1 MAVKRDEVVP
11 EDLVAH
17 LQKTIPG
24 FRHEAQHHQIALAR
38 MVWLGSSKRR
48 QHDCLDGA
56 MSFYCRELEDA
67 FGRGGFKAIN
77 DRLGFFTDSGQWF
90 HGAGLTK
97 GYWFSSLVKASRDA
111 YLARRWRK
119 VTRLLMADGV
129 PLGTI
134 PAAVASRDM
143 NNITTTAWKS
153 AKQLNLVRV
162 DLDSLNRLRAWLA
175 RVLDDYDHG
184 RVPHDLVTQFPPR
197 VAIERLAHMTAQVIR
212 LAKTDVAGNGYIAHH
227 YVQATSGR
235 LYAKGINLQTAP
247 GLVKQAALAGLWE
260 YDFANCHFA
269 IIAQMAQEHG
279 HQCSAIARYLADKAA
294 TRWAIAAQA
303 GITEAQAKV
312 CLLAVMYGARASEWH
327 ENAIPEAIGQEA
339 AARLFKV
346 AQFKAISTDVAK
358 ARHAILKGWRHRT
371 SNGRLTNAFGKSI
384 DGKAK
389 PAEQMAHLLQGV
401 EARAL
406 KAAIDLHP
414 SEIVLVQHD
423 GFAATAQLKEQAI
436 TEAVFKATGY
446 RLKLEKKQIQVSP
459 DAYFL
464 KSRMQS
470 EIGPQ
475 PAPVLGL
482 RDSLAH

>member
-24 FRHEAQHHQIALAR
+24 FKHEAQQHQIALAR
-38 MVWLGSSKRR
+38 LVWLGSSKRR

-56 MSFYCRELEDA
+56 MSFYCRELDEA
-67 FGRGGFKAIN
+67 FGRGGFKEIN

-90 HGAGLTK
+90 HGMGLTK
-97 GYWFSSLVKASRDA
+97 GYWFTATVKTSRDA
-111 YLARRWRK
+111 YLAKRWRK
-119 VTRLLMADGV
+119 VTRLLMADGMA
-129 PLGTI
+129 LGTI
-134 PAAVASRDM
+134 PPAVASRDM
-143 NNITTTAWKS
+143 NNITTTAWKN

-162 DLDSLNRLRAWLA
+162 DLDSLSRLRAWLA
-175 RVLDDYDHG
+175 RVLHDYDNG

-197 VAIERLAHMTAQVIR
+197 VAIERLAHVAGQIIR
-212 LAKTDVAGNGYIAHH
+212 LSKTDIAGNGVIAHH

-247 GLVKQAALAGLWE
+247 SLIKQAALAGLWE

-269 IIAQMAQEHG
+269 IIAQMAQQHG
-279 HQCSAIARYLADKAA
+279 HQCRAIARYLADKQA

-303 GITEAQAKV
+303 GITEAQAKI
-312 CLLAVMYGARASEWH
+312 CLLAVMYGARASEWQ
-327 ENAIPEAIGQEA
+327 ENAIPEAIGQDA
-339 AARLFKV
+339 AIRLFQV
-346 AQFKAISTDVAK
+346 EQFKAISTDVAQ
-358 ARHAILKGWRHRT
+358 ARRAILKGWKQRT
-371 SNGRLTNAFGKSI
+371 TNGRLTNAFGKSI

-423 GFAATAQLKEQAI
+423 GFAATVQLNGQAI
-436 TEAVFKATGY
+436 SDAVFEATGY
-446 RLKLEKKQIQVSP
+446 RLELEESRIQVSP

-464 KSRMQS
+464 KNF
-470 EIGPQ
+470 
-475 PAPVLGL
+475 
-482 RDSLAH
+482 